1 MDERTLRILEFAKIR
16 ERLASRTVTTVGREL
31 AEALLPSGDIEVV
44 RTALAETV
52 EAEELSRDGEAP
64 LRGTHDVR
72 AALQRASIGAT
83 LNPEELLAL
92 RDTLTTM
99 RRCKGYVQARSDR
112 VPGLADLAHTMAT
125 FEPLEDAIRQVVAD
139 DGSVPDG
146 ASRELARIRREQRT
160 TQAAVREKLET
171 LLRGPNARMLQEP
184 IITTRGDRYV
194 VAVRAEHKGHFPGVL
209 HDQSSSGATAF
220 MEPLAV
226 IPLGNRLRE
235 LQIEERDEVQRLLG
249 ALSGQAGAQAEPIR
263 WAYETVGRID
273 FAVAKALLAASMRA
287 SPPTIRGDGA
297 LRFMEARHP
306 LLTGEVVPIDVW
318 LGGEFTT
325 LVITGPNTGGKTVT
339 LKTIGLL
346 TLMAQAGLY
355 LPAGGGSEAAVFPQV
370 FADIGDEQSIEQSL
384 STFSSHMGA
393 IVGILRQMSR
403 PALVLLDEI
412 GAGTDP
418 TEGVALARALIEHLH
433 ERRART
439 VVTTHY
445 SELKALAYNHP
456 GIQNASVEFDTET
469 LRPTFRLQI
478 GLPGRSNAV
487 TIAARLGLDP
497 GVVELARGFVGT
509 EAMEIDR
516 ILSDIEADR
525 RAYEYELGEAARA
538 RAETEATKA
547 RLDAELA
554 RLRAERQKIVGR
566 LRDEGE
572 MLLGRAR
579 REIEAIIEALKSASA
594 HDAARE
600 ARSRLRALAETLA
613 RVDEETEPP
622 APVPEEPLTDVRPGQ
637 AVFIR
642 SLKRTGTVLSAADSR
657 GDVEVEAGG
666 MRVKVGLDGLRAV
679 AADAAPEVPAEP
691 RPIRAGDIVAD
702 EPVPLSIS
710 LRGERVDEAL
720 PRLDK
725 YLDDAFVARYRH
737 VTIIHGKGTG
747 TLRRAVHDFLSRHP
761 HVRAFRLGER
771 GEGESGATVVELDVT

>member
-16 ERLASRTVTTVGREL
+16 ERLASRTVTAVGREL
-31 AEALLPSGDIEVV
+31 AEALLPAGDIEIV
-44 RTALAETV
+44 RAALAETV
-52 EAEELSRDGEAP
+52 EAEELTRDGEVP
-64 LRGTHDVR
+64 LRGTRDVR
-72 AALQRASIGAT
+72 DGLQRASIGAT

-92 RDTLTTM
+92 RDTLTTI
-99 RRCKGYVQARSDR
+99 RRCKGYVQARGDR
-112 VPGLADLAHTMAT
+112 VPGLADLARTMAT
-125 FEPLEDAIRQVVAD
+125 FEPLEESIGQVVAD
-139 DGSVPDG
+139 DGSIPDT
-146 ASRELARIRREQRT
+146 ASRELARLRREQRT
-160 TQAAVREKLET
+160 TQAAVRERLEA
-171 LLRGPNARMLQEP
+171 LLRGPHARMLQEP
-184 IITTRGDRYV
+184 IITTRGNRYV
-194 VAVRAEHKGHFPGVL
+194 VPVRAEHKGHFPGIL

-235 LQIEERDEVQRLLG
+235 LQIEERDEVQRLL
-249 ALSGQAGAQAEPIR
+249 AELSGQAGAQAGPIR
-263 WAYETVGRID
+263 VAYDAVGRVD
-273 FAVAKALLAASMRA
+273 FGVAKALLAASMRA
-287 SPPTIRGDGA
+287 APPAIRGDGA
-297 LRFMEARHP
+297 LRFVAARHP
-306 LLTGEVVPIDVW
+306 LLSGEVVPIDVW

-355 LPAGGGSEAAVFPQV
+355 LPAAGGSEAAVFPQV

-393 IVGILRQMSR
+393 IIGILRQISG

-433 ERRART
+433 QRRART

-456 GIQNASVEFDTET
+456 GIRNASVEFDTET
-469 LRPTFRLQI
+469 LRPTYRLQI
-478 GLPGRSNAV
+478 GLPGRSNALTV
-487 TIAARLGLDP
+487 AARLGLDQA
-497 GVVELARGFVGT
+497 VVEKARAFVGT
-509 EAMEIDR
+509 QAMEIDR
-516 ILSDIEADR
+516 ILGDIEADR
-525 RAYEYELGEAARA
+525 RAYEFELGEASRA
-538 RAETEATKA
+538 RVEAEATQA
-547 RLDAELA
+547 RLDAEFA

-566 LRDEGE
+566 LRDEAE
-572 MLLGRAR
+572 TLLGRAR
-579 REIEAIIEALKSASA
+579 REIEAIIDALKAGSMG
-594 HDAARE
+594 DAARE
-600 ARSRLRALAETLA
+600 ARSRLRALAETLTA
-613 RVDEETEPP
+613 AEEDAEPSTEVSG
-622 APVPEEPLTDVRPGQ
+622 APLTEVQPGQ

-642 SLKRTGTVLSAADSR
+642 SLRRTGTVLSSADSR

-666 MRVKVGLDGLRAV
+666 MRVKVGLDGLSAV
-679 AADAAPEVPAEP
+679 EAGAAPGALAEP
-691 RPIRAGDIVAD
+691 RSARTGAIAAPG
-702 EPVPLSIS
+702 PVPLSIS

-747 TLRRAVHDFLSRHP
+747 ALRRAVHDFLRRHP

>member
-1 MDERTLRILEFAKIR
+1 
-16 ERLASRTVTTVGREL
+16 V
-31 AEALLPSGDIEVV
+31 
-44 RTALAETV
+44 
-52 EAEELSRDGEAP
+52 RDG
-64 LRGTHDVR
+64 
-72 AALQRASIGAT
+72 LQRASIGAT
-83 LNPEELLAL
+83 LTPEELLAL
-92 RDTLTTM
+92 RDTLATI
-99 RRCKGYVQARSDR
+99 RRCKGYVHARSDR
-112 VPGLADLAHTMAT
+112 VPGLADVAQTIAT
-125 FEPLEDAIRQVVAD
+125 FEPLEEAIGQVVAD
-139 DGSVPDG
+139 DGSIPDG
-146 ASRELARIRREQRT
+146 ASRELARMRREQRT
-160 TQAAVREKLET
+160 TQAAVREKLEA

-194 VAVRAEHKGHFPGVL
+194 VPVRAEHKGHFPGVL

-235 LQIEERDEVQRLLG
+235 LQIEERDEIQRLL
-249 ALSGQAGAQAEPIR
+249 AQLSGQAGAQADPIR

-273 FAVAKALLAASMRA
+273 FAVAKALLASAMQA
-287 SPPTIRGDGA
+287 APPTIRRDGA
-297 LRFMEARHP
+297 LRFVEARHP
-306 LLTGEVVPIDVW
+306 LLTGEVVPIDVR
-318 LGGEFTT
+318 LGEEFTT
-325 LVITGPNTGGKTVT
+325 MVITGPNTGGKTVT

-355 LPAGGGSEAAVFPQV
+355 LPVGGGSEAAVFPQV

-393 IVGILRQMSR
+393 IVGILRQMSG

-433 ERRART
+433 QRGVRT

-445 SELKALAYNHP
+445 NELKALAYNHP

-469 LRPTFRLQI
+469 LRPTYRLQI
-478 GLPGRSNAV
+478 GLPGRSNAL
-487 TIAARLGLDP
+487 TIAARLGLEREI
-497 GVVELARGFVGT
+497 VEHARGFVGAQ
-509 EAMEIDR
+509 AMEIDR
-516 ILSDIEADR
+516 ILSDIESDR
-525 RAYEYELGEAARA
+525 RAYEHELGEAARA
-538 RAETEATKA
+538 RAEAEATKA

-566 LRDEGE
+566 LREEGE
-572 MLLGRAR
+572 VLLGRAR
-579 REIEAIIEALKSASA
+579 REIEAIIEALKSTSA
-594 HDAARE
+594 QDAARE
-600 ARSRLRALAETLA
+600 ARSRLRALAETLMA
-613 RVDEETEPP
+613 EEEDA
-622 APVPEEPLTDVRPGQ
+622 APSVGIPGEPLRDVVPGQ
-637 AVFIR
+637 SVFIR
-642 SLKRTGTVLSAADSR
+642 SLKRTGTVLSSADAR
-657 GDVEVEAGG
+657 GDVEVETGG
-666 MRVKVGLDGLRAV
+666 MRVKVGLEGLRAV
-679 AADAAPEVPAEP
+679 AGDAVPKVSTEP
-691 RPIRAGDIVAD
+691 TYEREGDIAG

-725 YLDDAFVARYRH
+725 YLDEAFVARYRH

-747 TLRRAVHDFLSRHP
+747 ALRRAVHDFLSHHP

>member
-16 ERLASRTVTTVGREL
+16 ERLASRTVTVVGREL
-31 AEALLPSGDIEVV
+31 AEALLPSGEIEIV
-44 RTALAETV
+44 RASLAETV
-52 EAEELSRDGEAP
+52 EAEELTRDGEVP

-72 AALQRASIGAT
+72 DGLQRAAIGAA
-83 LNPEELLAL
+83 LSPEELLAL
-92 RDTLTTM
+92 RDTLATI
-99 RRCKGYVQARSDR
+99 RRCKGYVQARNDR

-125 FEPLEDAIRQVVAD
+125 FEPLEDAIKQVVAD
-139 DGSVPDG
+139 DGSIPDG
-146 ASRELARIRREQRT
+146 ASRELARIRHDQRT
-160 TQAAVREKLET
+160 TQAGLREKLES

-194 VAVRAEHKGHFPGVL
+194 VPVRAEHKGHFPGVL

-220 MEPLAV
+220 MEPLAL

-235 LQIEERDEVQRLLG
+235 LQIEEREEIQRLL
-249 ALSGQAGAQAEPIR
+249 AELSGQAGAQAEPIR

-273 FAVAKALLAASMRA
+273 FVVAKALLGSSMHAA
-287 SPPTIRGDGA
+287 PPTIRGDGA
-297 LRFMEARHP
+297 LRFIEARHP
-306 LLTGEVVPIDVW
+306 LLGGEVVPIDLW
-318 LGGEFTT
+318 LGGESTT

-393 IVGILRQMSR
+393 IVGIMRQMSG

-433 ERRART
+433 QRGART

-445 SELKALAYNHP
+445 NELKALAYNHT
-456 GIQNASVEFDTET
+456 GIKNASVEFDTET
-469 LRPTFRLQI
+469 LRPTYRLQI
-478 GLPGRSNAV
+478 GLPGRSNAL

-497 GVVELARGFVGT
+497 EIVAHAREVVGAQ
-509 EAMEIDR
+509 AMEIDR
-516 ILSDIEADR
+516 ILSDIETDR

-538 RAETEATKA
+538 RAEAAETKA
-547 RLDAELA
+547 QLDAELA
-554 RLRAERQKIVGR
+554 RLRAERQKITGQ
-566 LRDEGE
+566 LREEGE
-572 MLLGRAR
+572 LLLGRAR
-579 REIEAIIEALKSASA
+579 REIQAIIEALKSTSG

-600 ARSRLRALAETLA
+600 ARSRLRVLAETLA
-613 RVDEETEPP
+613 TEEEDVEPSTETPM
-622 APVPEEPLTDVRPGQ
+622 EPLRDVRPGQ
-637 AVFIR
+637 SVFIR

-657 GDVEVEAGG
+657 GDVEVETGG

-679 AADAAPEVPAEP
+679 ADDTLPKVSAEP
-691 RPIRAGDIVAD
+691 AYGREGDVAA

-725 YLDDAFVARYRH
+725 YLDDAFVARYHH

-747 TLRRAVHDFLSRHP
+747 TLRRAVHDFLSHHP